1 MEDAQLWECVAP
13 MTVFLLMQVALGGGR
28 GWAGE
33 NELLWQGERRE
44 TWIGGGYIATTIY
57 SLYLGSFCNEMACV
71 MEALSK
77 QWAYSAQRAVSV
89 GTGLNTIPLI
99 QGCGHSFL
107 SILVF
112 YTLLT
117 VEITSSHLSLC
128 LPAEKKVCNRVVQ
141 RPRDKKN
148 VLMCTFEK
156 ISLSLFISM
165 WTSPVLPGDPFSGC
179 TCFIMSLDFDALNVV
194 GTLRWT
200 LI

>member
-1 MEDAQLWECVAP
+1 MRVRRPYDCLPTHAGSH
-13 MTVFLLMQVALGGGR
+13 GGGR

-141 RPRDKKN
+141 RPRDKKKCSHVHVWKDIIVTVYLYVN
-148 VLMCTFEK
+148 ITCVARRPIFRLY
-156 ISLSLFISM
+156 LFYYVI
-165 WTSPVLPGDPFSGC
+165 GFR
-179 TCFIMSLDFDALNVV
+179 CFKCC
-194 GTLRWT
+194 
-200 LI
+200 